1 MPLSPLHEFID
12 EEMLRAPMTLDM
24 AIDAV
29 HEQWRV
35 LRAGMGLGRDRQD
48 PGRTLQNH
56 RGDIMAAA
64 LQALRLSVQGD
75 LQLASQPG
83 TRAPAGTPR
92 SGGGAA
98 PNTGGRGAGLS
109 LIDEDDVSADIEINR
124 AIEAVKLRAE
134 LELRELQTYT
144 SALVGDPNVS
154 RDTNPFRPEVVVRA
168 LWQGVQTLPLSR
180 TTQAAFMREAA
191 EPLARALKLAYAAAA
206 ARLDE
211 RGVTPAMH
219 RTIVVT
225 GSTLYGVNAPR
236 YRPPPDLN
244 MVRDSMP
251 TPLDALPRDRH
262 ADPQASARPMPPLP
276 SLPSPPMAPAP
287 HAAAAE
293 AAAPAADPP
302 GATPPN
308 ADPQLILLLTRL
320 FDELH
325 ADRSLPAE
333 LSTLLLRLQPA
344 ALRVALHEPALLDT
358 YDHPVWRFMDALAQA
373 VTVSPPAERLRVLGM
388 GRNLVDHLAASDAPD
403 GGRFAWA
410 MDRLAA
416 MNRHALAQALA
427 AAQPEIDRL
436 RHRIATDP
444 ALSTAS
450 MPLDI
455 GNLDTVPAEL
465 LDDAATR
472 VPSGVRS
479 PAALPSQPG
488 DHLRAWL
495 QGDWRMLQL
504 LWINDDAGLD
514 LAGEPPAMWLLRE
527 PATDRLWAVRPAAID
542 RLAAEHLAQPLHQR
556 SLVRRAAER
565 VLRAL

>member
-24 AIDAV
+24 VIDAV
-29 HEQWRV
+29 QGQWRL

-48 PGRTLQNH
+48 PGRVLQNH
-56 RGDIMAAA
+56 RGDIMASA
-64 LQALRLSVQGD
+64 LQALRASVQGD
-75 LQLASQPG
+75 LQLAGRPG
-83 TRAPAGTPR
+83 GKPDAWAAAGIDSKAADAAARKAP
-92 SGGGAA
+92 
-98 PNTGGRGAGLS
+98 LS
-109 LIDEDDVSADIEINR
+109 LIDEDDVCADIELSR
-124 AIEAVKLRAE
+124 AIEAIRLRAE
-134 LELRELQTYT
+134 VELRELQTYT
-144 SALVGDPNVS
+144 SALVNDPNVS

-180 TTQAAFMREAA
+180 ATQAAFMREAA
-191 EPLARALKLAYAAAA
+191 EPLAQALKLAYAAAA

-211 RGVTPAMH
+211 RGVTPAAH
-219 RTIVVT
+219 RTIVVS
-225 GSTLYGVNAPR
+225 GATLYGANAPR
-236 YRPPPDLN
+236 YRPPADLN
-244 MVRDSMP
+244 VVRDSLAA
-251 TPLDALPRDRH
+251 PLDALPRAGSRPAPTRLPDDTPIST
-262 ADPQASARPMPPLP
+262 AIVAPKSMPLVPASPT
-276 SLPSPPMAPAP
+276 APAGD
-287 HAAAAE
+287 
-293 AAAPAADPP
+293 APAA
-302 GATPPN
+302 G

-333 LSTLLLRLQPA
+333 LSSLLLRLQPA
-344 ALRVALHEPALLDT
+344 ALRVALLEPALLDS
-358 YDHPVWRFMDALAQA
+358 YEHPVWRFMDALAQA
-373 VTVSPPAERLRVLGM
+373 VSVSPPADRLRMLGM

-403 GGRFAWA
+403 SGRFAWA
-410 MDRLAA
+410 LERLAA
-416 MNRHALAQALA
+416 MNRHSLAQALA

-436 RHRIATDP
+436 RQRIASDP

-465 LDDAATR
+465 LDEAATTA
-472 VPSGVRS
+472 PSGVR
-479 PAALPSQPG
+479 ATAGLPSTPG

-504 LWINDDAGLD
+504 LWINDDPGSD
-514 LAGEPPAMWLLRE
+514 PAGEALAMWLLRE
-527 PATDRLWAVRPAAID
+527 PATDRLWAVRPAAIA
-542 RLAAEHLAQPLHQR
+542 RLAAEHLVQPLHQR